1 MVDNQLSTMLLY
13 FFGAV
18 ALCGA
23 GILALG
29 FFVDVNRHFNKWL
42 LALVNPIVLAATA
55 ASSVLSNRDITNA
68 EFEIGTASGEDSAIL
83 VWLLRLVTMLV
94 LGICAARLI
103 AASQSHERRPRQGR
117 ALFGAFLFF
126 FVTNNVLNDIFGVK
140 PVFDQRLLYPAL
152 VFSVA
157 YVGRNKGFTPIVD
170 ATKWGLLLFCG
181 ACLAAVALFPQAAVQ
196 QNYAG
201 VLPSINFRLWGLGTN
216 PNSTGPLALVLLL
229 LQIYRPFGNRAL
241 QLLGY
246 GIGLIV
252 LALAQSKTAWA
263 AALIAVPTLW
273 WGNLLY
279 TAQSR
284 SLRRHSA
291 YSLRSFSRP
300 ILVCL
305 LGLGAV
311 AALAY
316 ITIQDPL
323 AAMARDEQVTSLT
336 GRTDIWA
343 LAIDTW
349 KQNPLF
355 GYGTSMWDVDFRR
368 MSGMSFAYHA
378 HNQFLQSLSV
388 AGVLGLLGLLL
399 YTLVLFRHVF
409 AANTATRGFSL
420 ALFWV
425 IFIRYFT
432 EAPLT
437 MSSIFSGEFV
447 THLLLFSVVL
457 TKGREPAAETPA
469 QPQQDYEPL
478 QNLQW
483 R

>member
-13 FFGAV
+13 FFGALT
-18 ALCGA
+18 LCGI

-29 FFVDVNRHFNKWL
+29 LFVDINRHFNKWL
-42 LALVNPIVLAATA
+42 LALVNPIVLAAIA
-55 ASSVLSNRDITNA
+55 ASSVLSGRDITNA
-68 EFEIGTASGEDSAIL
+68 EFEIGTASGEDSAVL
-83 VWLLRLVTMLV
+83 VWLLRLITLLV

-103 AASQSHERRPRQGR
+103 SASQSHESRPRQGR
-117 ALFGAFLFF
+117 ALFAAFLFF
-126 FVTNNVLNDIFGVK
+126 FVTNYVLNDIFGVK
-140 PVFDQRLLYPAL
+140 PVFDQRLIYPGL
-152 VFSVA
+152 VFFAV
-157 YVGRNKGFTPIVD
+157 YLGRNKGFTPIID
-170 ATKWGLLLFCG
+170 ATKWGLLLFCV
-181 ACLAAVALFPQAAVQ
+181 ASLAAIALFPRAAVQ

-201 VLPSINFRLWGLGTN
+201 ILPLHIRLWGLGTN

-229 LQIYRPFGNRAL
+229 LQIYRPFGSRAL
-241 QLLGY
+241 QLFGY
-246 GIGLIV
+246 AVGLAV
-252 LALAQSKTAWA
+252 LVLSQSKTAWI

-273 WGNLLY
+273 WGHVLY
-279 TAQSR
+279 AAETR
-284 SLRRHSA
+284 RYPRHSA

-300 ILVCL
+300 ILICL
-305 LGLGAV
+305 LGLAAV

-316 ITIQDPL
+316 IAIQDPL
-323 AAMARDEQVTSLT
+323 SAMARDEQLTSLT

-349 KQNPLF
+349 KRNPLF
-355 GYGTSMWDVDFRR
+355 GYGTTMWDADFRR
-368 MSGMSFAYHA
+368 LSGMNFAYHA

-388 AGVLGLLGLLL
+388 SGALGLLGLLI
-399 YTLVLFRHVF
+399 YTLVLFRHTF
-409 AANTATRGFSL
+409 AANTATRGLSL

-432 EAPLT
+432 EAPLY

-447 THLLLFSVVL
+447 THLLLFSIVL
-457 TKGREPAAETPA
+457 TKGLEPAAGRQRLPR
-469 QPQQDYEPL
+469 QDYEPL